1 VTDAVFVPDGDLLV
15 PQPIA
20 RAGWY
25 ADALHG
31 GPVAAGF
38 ARAVERIPA
47 PVPMTVTRIT
57 VDLLR
62 PVPTAP
68 LAITMRV
75 VREGRRI
82 QIVEGEM
89 ETGGVVVARASAM
102 RIRTADVPVPEHQR
116 RDLPIPPERFET
128 RPLGRLGDEEG
139 QWFHVAA
146 VEARFAEGDWL
157 DPGPTTAWMRL
168 TIPLVAGEETT
179 PLQRVIA
186 VSDFGNGLSRVLP
199 AGWLY
204 INSDLT
210 VHLRR
215 APLSDWICLR
225 SRTDLGDDGV
235 GLAQSELFDEQGD
248 LGHALQSLVVDRLER

>member
-1 VTDAVFVPDGDLLV
+1 VTAAVFVPDGDLLV

-31 GPVAAGF
+31 GPVAAAF
-38 ARAVERIPA
+38 ARAVERLPSQ
-47 PVPMTVTRIT
+47 VPMTLTRLT
-57 VDLLR
+57 VDLVR

-68 LAITMRV
+68 LRVSTVV

-82 QIVEGEM
+82 QLVEAEM

-102 RIRTADVPVPEHQR
+102 RIRTADVPVPAHPR
-116 RDLPIPPERFET
+116 RDLPTPPERLET
-128 RPLGRLGDEEG
+128 RPLGRLADDEGE
-139 QWFHVAA
+139 WFHVTAI
-146 VEARFAEGDWL
+146 EARFAEGDWL
-157 DPGPTTAWMRL
+157 EPGPTTAWMRL
-168 TIPLVAGEETT
+168 TIPLVAGETTT
-179 PLQRVIA
+179 PLQRVVA

-199 AGWLY
+199 SGWLY

-210 VHLRR
+210 IHLRR
-215 APLSDWICLR
+215 IPVSDWICLR

-248 LGHALQSLVVDRLER
+248 LGHALQSLVVDRLDT

>member
-1 VTDAVFVPDGDLLV
+1 MTDAVFVPDGDLLI
-15 PQPIA
+15 PQPVA

-25 ADALHG
+25 EDALHG
-31 GPVAAGF
+31 GPVAAAF
-38 ARAVERIPA
+38 ARAIEQVPA
-47 PVPMTVTRIT
+47 PVEMTVTRLT

-68 LAITMRV
+68 LAITTSV

-82 QIVEGEM
+82 QLVDAEM
-89 ETGGVVVARASAM
+89 TTAGVVVARASAM
-102 RIRTADVPVPEHQR
+102 RIRTADVPVPDHQR
-116 RDLPIPPERFET
+116 RDLPTPPDRLAV

-139 QWFHVAA
+139 AWFHVAA
-146 VEARFAEGDWL
+146 VEARFAAGDWL
-157 DPGPTTAWMRL
+157 EPGPTTAWMRL
-168 TIPLVAGEETT
+168 TVPLVAGEEPT

-199 AGWLY
+199 SGWLY

-210 VHLRR
+210 IHLRR
-215 APLSDWICLR
+215 EPVSEWICLR

-248 LGHALQSLVVDRLER
+248 LGHALQSLVIDRMGT

>member
-1 VTDAVFVPDGDLLV
+1 MTRAVFEPDGDLLV

-31 GPVAAGF
+31 GPVAAAF
-38 ARAVERIPA
+38 ARAVESVAA
-47 PVPMTVTRIT
+47 PVDMAVTRLT

-68 LAITMRV
+68 LAISTVV

-82 QIVEGEM
+82 QIVDAEM
-89 ETGGVVVARASAM
+89 EAGGNVVARASAM
-102 RIRTADVPVPEHQR
+102 RIRTADVPVPAHPR
-116 RDLPIPPERFET
+116 RNPIPGPAT
-128 RPLGRLGDEEG
+128 VPIRPLGRLGDAEG
-139 QWFHVAA
+139 AWFHVAA
-146 VEARFAEGDWL
+146 VEARFVEGDWL
-157 DPGPTTAWMRL
+157 EPGPTIAWMRL
-168 TIPLVAGEETT
+168 ILPLVAGEEPT
-179 PLQRVIA
+179 PLQSVVA
-186 VSDFGNGLSRVLP
+186 LSDFGNGLSRVLP
-199 AGWLY
+199 TGWLY

-215 APLSDWICLR
+215 TPATKWVCMR

-248 LGHALQSLVVDRLER
+248 LGHAIQSLVVDRLDR

>member
-1 VTDAVFVPDGDLLV
+1 VTGPVFVPDGDLLI
-15 PQPIA
+15 PQPVA

-31 GPVAAGF
+31 GPVAAAF
-38 ARAVERIPA
+38 ARAFERVPA
-47 PVPMTVTRIT
+47 PVEMTVTRLT

-68 LAITMRV
+68 LAVTTEV

-82 QIVEGEM
+82 QLLDAVM
-89 ETGGVVVARASAM
+89 EADGTVVARASAM
-102 RIRTADVPVPEHQR
+102 RHRTAEIPVPDHPR
-116 RDLPIPPERFET
+116 RDPVPGPDGVAV
-128 RPLGRLGDEEG
+128 RPLGRLGDQEG
-139 QWFHVAA
+139 EWFHVAA
-146 VEARFAEGDWL
+146 VEARFVEGDWL
-157 DPGPTTAWMRL
+157 EPGPTIVWMRL
-168 TIPLVAGEETT
+168 TIPLVAGEDAT
-179 PLQRVIA
+179 PLQRVAA

-199 AGWLY
+199 SGWLY

-215 APLSDWICLR
+215 MPATEWICMR

-235 GLAQSELFDEQGD
+235 GLAQSELLDQHGD
-248 LGHALQSLVVDRLER
+248 LGHALQSLVVDRLET